1 MNSSEEQFPM
11 LVLQDYPKHYLTP
24 KKLLSEA
31 IDFTHKQQKWIPF
44 KFNTL
49 IVVFTKRRLL
59 RKDAPTSPILF
70 TVESCDE

>member
-31 IDFTHKQQKWIPF
+31 IDFTHKQQQW
-44 KFNTL
+44 NTIQIQHL
-49 IVVFTKRRLL
+49 DCRVY
-59 RKDAPTSPILF
+59 
-70 TVESCDE
+70 